1 MNSLKRF
8 LQSAS
13 VLVALA
19 GLLATFALGAAP
31 AAAEISLSGAGASF
45 PAPIYYK
52 WIDEYNKLHP
62 DVKINYQSIGSGG
75 GIRQISNGLVDFGAS
90 DAFLTDEELK
100 GMPAPVVHIPT
111 VMGAVVI
118 TYNLPGINE
127 HLRFTP
133 EVLADIFLGK
143 IKYWNDRQLQS
154 LNPGVKLPNTPI
166 AVVHR
171 SDASGTS
178 NIFTTYL
185 STVSREWNEKVGK
198 GLSVN
203 WPVGVG
209 AKGNEGVS
217 GTVKQI
223 PGAIGY
229 VELAYAFQNKLPYA
243 ALRNKAGR
251 FVLPSIASTSAAA
264 AGVEIPDDYRVMI
277 VNAEGPTAYPI
288 ASFTYLLVYK
298 EQKDP
303 VKAEALLKFIWW
315 AIHDGEKYAEGL
327 LYAPLPEAVVK
338 KLERTLKSIT
348 YKGEPVLK

>member
-75 GIRQISNGLVDFGAS
+75 GIRQITNGLVDFGAS